1 MKNEAEILKLLK
13 EKSATKQLIYR
24 NTKEAF
30 DDLVISLKSKEK
42 SLITLLKD
50 EEENV
55 ELEFIKWKPQNR
67 GNFKNNVWLKK

>member
-1 MKNEAEILKLLK
+1 MKNEVEILKLLK

-24 NTKEAF
+24 NTKEVF

-42 SLITLLKD
+42 SLTTLLKD

-55 ELEFIKWKPQNR
+55 ELEFKLN
-67 GNFKNNVWLKK
+67 GVFDVHA